1 MKIYAT
7 LLFLT
12 MIWAMTL
19 APAWAQKDS
28 TRVKKLLDKA
38 YEFEVSEPRKALKI
52 YQDAYQLSIKE
63 KYELGAF
70 KALQYTGIV
79 HNDIGNYDSAL
90 HYYRKSKPYSEKIGY
105 RRGQAQTFINIGNT
119 YQFKGDY
126 ELAVSNYLSGL
137 KIFETLKDSAALS
150 QSYQNFSAIYSTI
163 KNPKLEVFYLKK
175 AIQYSSPAE
184 KEQIAELYG
193 DVGLTLLRQN
203 KPDEAFINFNKT
215 VKFAAKSTDKHL
227 QFIAQRN
234 LGDYYSF
241 IKQFEKAVTYYETAN
256 RVGEPTII
264 EKNDLMYILSGLYLE
279 MKNYPKALDYTQQ
292 TIALAKQIKAREI
305 LFKAYKR
312 ISDIYIET
320 GQSGKAF
327 HFLALSMN
335 LKDSVLDQNYLMQIS
350 IVQTQYETEKKDKSI
365 IEQQIQ
371 LKKKEVQL
379 LRKENQT
386 NISLIVILLLVL
398 LSSGIL
404 LFFRQRQRS
413 KNREIQSLKQQQEIA
428 QLEALIDG
436 EEKERRR
443 IAQELH
449 DGINGDLAAVKYRL
463 SGLEDAGLGKED
475 QENLKKTIEM
485 IDSSCAQVRSIS
497 HNLMPS
503 SIVDFG
509 LVETVR
515 EHCAKINQSHPLTLD
530 FQYFGNPAVLPKKAE
545 TVIYRIIQELIN
557 NIIKHAGASTAMVQM
572 NFHES
577 ELFITVE
584 DNGKGFDIQTV
595 QKGLGLKNIRS
606 RIQFLNAQLEIDSNA
621 NGTSFNMTFDLNLLK
636 ND

>member
-1 MKIYAT
+1 MKICVA
-7 LLFLT
+7 LLLLT
-12 MIWAMTL
+12 TMWTITT
-19 APAWAQKDS
+19 APVRAQKDS
-28 TRVKKLLDKA
+28 TRIKKLLDKA

-52 YQDAYQLSIKE
+52 YQDAYQLSLKE

-70 KALQYTGIV
+70 KSMQYSGIV

-90 HYYRKSKPYSEKIGY
+90 YYYRKSKPYSERMGY
-105 RRGQAQTFINIGNT
+105 KRGQAQTFINIGNT

-175 AIQYSSPAE
+175 AIQYSSPAQTA
-184 KEQIAELYG
+184 QIAELYG

-203 KPDEAFINFNKT
+203 KPDEALINFNKT
-215 VKFAAKSTDKHL
+215 AKSAAKSTDKHL
-227 QFIAQRN
+227 QFIAKRN
-234 LGDYYSF
+234 LGDYYSY
-241 IKQFEKAVTYYETAN
+241 IKQFNKAINYYEMSN
-256 RVGEPTII
+256 RLGEPTII

-279 MKNYPKALDYTQQ
+279 MKNYPRAMDYTQQ
-292 TIALAKQIKAREI
+292 TISLAMQIQAREI

-312 ISDIYIET
+312 LAVIYDKT
-320 GQSGKAF
+320 SQPTKAF
-327 HFLALSMN
+327 KFLALSMN
-335 LKDSVLDQNYLMQIS
+335 LKDSVMDESYLKQIS
-350 IVQTQYETEKKDKSI
+350 LIQTQYETEKKDKSI
-365 IEQQIQ
+365 AEQQIQ
-371 LKKKEVQL
+371 LKQKEVQL

-386 NISLIVILLLVL
+386 NISLIVILLLGI
-398 LSSGIL
+398 LSSGIW
-404 LFFRQRQRS
+404 LFFRQRQKS
-413 KNREIQSLKQQQEIA
+413 KNKEILALKQQQEIT

-463 SGLEDAGLGKED
+463 SSLEDAGLGKED

-485 IDSSCAQVRSIS
+485 IDSSCAQIRSIS

-515 EHCAKINQSHPLTLD
+515 EYCAKINQSQALMLD
-530 FQYFGNPAVLPKKAE
+530 FQYFGNTAVLPKKAE

-557 NIIKHAGASTAMVQM
+557 NITKHAGATAAMVQM
-572 NFHES
+572 NFHEN

-584 DNGKGFDIQTV
+584 DNGKGFDTLSV

-606 RIQFLNAQLEIDSNA
+606 RVEFLNAQMEIESTEG
-621 NGTSFNMTFDLNLLK
+621 GTFFNITIDLNTLK
-636 ND
+636 DD

>member
-1 MKIYAT
+1 MKIYVA
-7 LLFLT
+7 LLLLT
-12 MIWAMTL
+12 TMWAMTSV
-19 APAWAQKDS
+19 PARAQKDS
-28 TRVKKLLDKA
+28 ARIKELLDKA
-38 YEFEVSEPRKALKI
+38 YVFEVSEPRKALKI
-52 YQDAYQLSIKE
+52 YQDAYQLSLKE

-70 KALQYTGIV
+70 KSMQYSGIV

-90 HYYRKSKPYSEKIGY
+90 YYYQKSKPHSERMGY
-105 RRGQAQTFINIGNT
+105 KRGQAQTFINIGNT

-150 QSYQNFSAIYSTI
+150 QSYQNFSAIYATI

-175 AIQYSSPAE
+175 AIQYSSPAQTA
-184 KEQIAELYG
+184 QIAELYG

-203 KPDEAFINFNKT
+203 KPDEALINFNKT
-215 VKFAAKSTDKHL
+215 AKSAENSTDMHL
-227 QFIAQRN
+227 QFIAKRN
-234 LGDYYSF
+234 LGDYYSY
-241 IKQFEKAVTYYETAN
+241 IKQFNKAIGYYETAN
-256 RVGEPTII
+256 RIGEPTII

-279 MKNYPKALDYTQQ
+279 MKNYAKALDYTQQ
-292 TIALAKQIKAREI
+292 TIALARQIKAREI

-312 ISDIYIET
+312 LAVIYDNT
-320 GQSGKAF
+320 NQPAKAF
-327 HFLALSMN
+327 KFLALSDN
-335 LKDSVLDQNYLMQIS
+335 LKDSVMDENYLKQIS
-350 IVQTQYETEKKDKSI
+350 LIQTQYETEKKDKSI
-365 IEQQIQ
+365 AEQQSQIKKTEIEL
-371 LKKKEVQL
+371 LK
-379 LRKENQT
+379 KENQT
-386 NISLIVILLLVL
+386 TISLIVILLLVI
-398 LSSGIL
+398 LSFGIW
-404 LFFRQRQRS
+404 LFFSQRQRR
-413 KNREIQSLKQQQEIA
+413 KNKEILSLKQQQEIA

-449 DGINGDLAAVKYRL
+449 DGINGDLAAIKYRL
-463 SGLEDAGLGKED
+463 SSLEDAGLVLDD
-475 QENLKKTIEM
+475 QENLKKAIEM
-485 IDSSCAQVRSIS
+485 IDSSCTQIRSIS

-515 EHCAKINQSHPLTLD
+515 EYCARINQSQALSLD

-557 NIIKHAGASTAMVQM
+557 NITRHAGATTAMVQM
-572 NFHES
+572 NFHEN

-584 DNGKGFDIQTV
+584 DNGKGFDTLVV

-606 RIQFLNAQLEIDSNA
+606 RIEFLNAQLDITSTEK
-621 NGTSFNMTFDLNLLK
+621 GTFFNITIDLNTLK
-636 ND
+636 DD